1 MENFNKFYTEY
12 TNINVINEVATNRP
26 DILKKIDLNFSSLK
40 RNIKDKKDSNVT
52 RYSIPGGRRVFH
64 QGPSLKLNMTGCSF
78 TVLHLLD
85 QRQQRNMD
93 QIRKKTMN

>member
-52 RYSIPGGRRVFH
+52 RYSIPGGRRAYSNLVSMWLQCRADASH
-64 QGPSLKLNMTGCSF
+64 SP
-78 TVLHLLD
+78 
-85 QRQQRNMD
+85 
-93 QIRKKTMN
+93 IA